1 MRITFLLPFIKH
13 RGGTQ
18 LVMDLSDRLARGGD
32 DVTVVFPT
40 RLKPLPA
47 PLNAVEWLWRAPAK
61 LLGERWFSTR
71 AQVLPVPTLAEHW
84 IPRAD
89 VVVATQW
96 RTAEFAHAYGPER
109 GRKVYWIFEP
119 ETHHEPEA
127 CADTYRMRFDLRLA
141 ISDWTR
147 EQLAVRFGAQV
158 DAVTPLGLDGASYPA
173 RREPPRGAVRRIGML
188 YDPSPK
194 KGFADGYSA
203 FLAAQARYPRLELHL
218 LGVPRSAPPMPH
230 FVVPH
235 YHATHAQKIALM
247 HDVDVWIASSRED
260 GWGLAPMEAM
270 ACGAAVITTRVGG
283 TPYFAF
289 GGRTALVVEPGDRA
303 ALASALDRLL
313 VDRGL
318 RHRLVEEG
326 VRTARALTLD
336 RTASL
341 FRRALDPLCEEV
353 AREAASGIALS
364 RS

>member
-1 MRITFLLPFIKH
+1 MRITFLLPFLKH

-18 LVMDLSDRLARGGD
+18 LVMDLSDRLARAGD
-32 DVTVVFPT
+32 EVTVVFPT

-47 PLNAVEWLWRAPAK
+47 PLNAIEWLWRAPAK
-61 LLGERWFSTR
+61 LIGETWFSTR
-71 AQVLPVPTLAEHW
+71 ARVLAVPTLAEHW

-96 RTAEFAHAYGPER
+96 RTASFAQTYGPER
-109 GRKVYWIFEP
+109 GRKAYWVFEP
-119 ETHHEPEA
+119 ETHHDHEG
-127 CADTYRMRFDLRLA
+127 CAATYRMRFDLRLA
-141 ISDWTR
+141 ISEWTR
-147 EQLAVRFGAQV
+147 RELAARFGAQI
-158 DAVTPLGLDGASYPA
+158 DAVTPLGLDAALYPA
-173 RREPPRGAVRRIGML
+173 RRERPSDAVRRIGMV
-188 YDPSPK
+188 YDASPK

-218 LGVPRSAPPMPH
+218 LGVPRSAPRMPR

-235 YHATHAQKIALM
+235 YHASHAQKIALL

-289 GGRTALVVEPGDRA
+289 DGRTALVCEPGDRA
-303 ALASALDRLL
+303 ALARALDRLL
-313 VDRGL
+313 MDRDL
-318 RHRLVEEG
+318 RHRLVDEG
-326 VRTARALTLD
+326 VRAARALTLD
-336 RTASL
+336 RTVSL
-341 FRRALDPLCEEV
+341 FRRALEPLCDEV
-353 AREAASGIALS
+353 ARETASGIAFT